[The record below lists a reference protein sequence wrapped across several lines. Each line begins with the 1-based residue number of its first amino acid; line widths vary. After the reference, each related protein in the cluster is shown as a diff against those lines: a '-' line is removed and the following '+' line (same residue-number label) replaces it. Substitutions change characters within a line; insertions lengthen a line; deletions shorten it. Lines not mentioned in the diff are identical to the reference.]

1 MLTVVQPL
9 QLNNIAASS
18 MLISLA
24 GKSEANVRHALS
36 TAETMASVNLANTQK
51 DFWEQICVAI
61 NFKLTLIWE

>member
-36 TAETMASVNLANTQK
+36 TAKTMASVNLANTQK

-61 NFKLTLIWE
+61 NLKLTLFWE